1 MCAYDTSQ
9 NNVIDTQIIN
19 QYSVA
24 TVEMYTVFFSC
35 MYTSNQLIAN

>member
-24 TVEMYTVFFSC
+24 TVEMYTVFSVAC
-35 MYTSNQLIAN
+35 IQVIS